1 MKRALI
7 VEDQAE
13 IRDLIR
19 MTLELEDLE
28 IHEASTGA
36 QALEAARR
44 VQPALVL
51 LDVMMPGGMD
61 GFEVCERLRAD
72 SQLRRARVVM
82 LSARA
87 RAEDRARGRQAGAD
101 AYLTKPF
108 SPRELL
114 ELIGKL

>member
-19 MTLELEDLE
+19 MTLEFEDLE
-28 IHEASTGA
+28 IHEADNGP
-36 QALEAARR
+36 QALDAARR
-44 VQPALVL
+44 LQPALVL

-61 GFEVCERLRAD
+61 GYEVCEKLRAD
-72 SQLRRARVVM
+72 ATLRRARVVM
-82 LSARA
+82 LTARA

-114 ELIGKL
+114 DLVGKL